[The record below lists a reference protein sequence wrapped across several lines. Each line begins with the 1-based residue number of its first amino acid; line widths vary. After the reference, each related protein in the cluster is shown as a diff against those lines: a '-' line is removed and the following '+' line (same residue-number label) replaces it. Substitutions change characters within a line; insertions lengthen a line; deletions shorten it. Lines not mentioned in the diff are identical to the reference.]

1 MNEDLANM
9 RCKPIR
15 HINFA
20 QYFEEIQYNGK
31 ILNDS
36 ERKDFIAE
44 INKTI
49 AHYSEGLP
57 ILYDALENSKD
68 KQDEYHIIDHTVV
81 SILQF
86 VLICMID
93 SMVVSKYFV
102 LADGDYDQ
110 RFMRGKLKVIINE
123 GYKRLY
129 GFEKNTWKNSMWNSL
144 KPILTS
150 FSEDIVIQYQ
160 KLTLLLDKHIK
171 SSSWWKDDRDYETHF
186 DTENLYVS
194 RQEEI
199 IESKV
204 MIDSLRFFNT
214 FRAVNDFLWNMHT
227 CIYNRLVLAYQRGEI
242 KEE

>member
-15 HINFA
+15 NYNYA
-20 QYFEEIQYNGK
+20 PYFEDIKYNGK
-31 ILNDS
+31 ILTDD
-36 ERKDFIAE
+36 ERKDFVADINDSIAD
-44 INKTI
+44 
-49 AHYSEGLP
+49 YSKGLP
-57 ILYDALENSKD
+57 IIYDALENCKD
-68 KQDEYHIIDHTVV
+68 KHDEYHDIDHTVV

-86 VLICMID
+86 VLITMID
-93 SMVVSKYFV
+93 SMIVSKYFI

-129 GFEKNTWKNSMWNSL
+129 GFENNTRKNAMWNSL
-144 KPILTS
+144 KPILNY
-150 FSEDIVIQYQ
+150 FPQEIELQYQ
-160 KLTLLLDKHIK
+160 ELNMLLDKHIK
-171 SSSWWKDDRDYETHF
+171 SSSWWKDDRNYEIHF

-194 RQEEI
+194 CQEEI

-227 CIYNRLVLAYQRGEI
+227 CIYNSLVLSYQNSEI
-242 KEE
+242 TE